1 MSEQAFIALG
11 SNLNGPREQVERA
24 VAAIAALPSCTLMS
38 VSPFYETAPMGYA
51 EQDPFINAVVMIETT
66 LEPLTLLHHLQE
78 VEKKQGR
85 VRDFK
90 NGPRTIDC
98 DLVLFGTCVLNL
110 PELILPHPGLVSR
123 DFVLRP
129 LLDIAPDAT
138 FPDGR
143 LLRDALNQVSET
155 FVF

>member
-1 MSEQAFIALG
+1 MTEQAFIALG
-11 SNLNGPREQVERA
+11 SNVNGPREQVERA
-24 VAAIAALPSCTLMS
+24 VAAIAALPGCSLLK
-38 VSPFYETAPMGYA
+38 VSPFYETAPMGYT
-51 EQDPFINAVVMIETT
+51 EQDPFINAVVLIETT
-66 LEPLTLLHHLQE
+66 LEPLPLLQQLQAI
-78 VEKKQGR
+78 EKKQGR
-85 VRDFK
+85 IREIK

-110 PELILPHPGLVSR
+110 PELILPHPGLASR

-143 LLRDALNQVSET
+143 LLCEALKQIGEH
-155 FVF
+155 FIL

>member
-11 SNLNGPREQVERA
+11 SNLDSPREQVKRA
-24 VAAIAALPSCTLMS
+24 VTAIAALPDCTLVK
-38 VSPFYETAPMGYA
+38 VSPFYETAPMGYT
-51 EQDPFINAVVMIETT
+51 EQDPFINAVVLIETT
-66 LEPLTLLHHLQE
+66 LEPLKLLHHLQAIE
-78 VEKKQGR
+78 RAQGR
-85 VRDFK
+85 VREIK

-98 DLVLFGTCVLNL
+98 DLVLFGTRVLNL

-138 FPDGR
+138 LPDGC
-143 LLRDALNQVSET
+143 LLSDALNQVTET
-155 FVF
+155 FVS